1 MKVSELAGQLREL
14 VLRGYGDCDVV
25 VTDDGETI
33 LWTLG
38 DESPE
43 PMRDDDGRLC
53 ALSETP
59 PASMDGVVVV
69 LG

>member
-1 MKVSELAGQLREL
+1 
-14 VLRGYGDCDVV
+14 VV

-38 DESPE
+38 AEPPE
-43 PMRDDDGRLC
+43 PMRDEHGGLG
-53 ALSETP
+53 ALGETP
-59 PASMDGVVVV
+59 PASMDRIVVA

>member
-1 MKVSELAGQLREL
+1 MKVSELAGRLGEL
-14 VLRGYGDCDVV
+14 ARLGYGDCDVV

-38 DESPE
+38 DEPPE

>member
-1 MKVSELAGQLREL
+1 MKVSELAGRLAEL
-14 VLRGYGDCDVV
+14 TRLGYGDCDVV

-38 DESPE
+38 AEPPE
-43 PMRDDDGRLC
+43 PMRDEHGGLG
-53 ALSETP
+53 ALGETP
-59 PASMDGVVVV
+59 PASMDRIVVA